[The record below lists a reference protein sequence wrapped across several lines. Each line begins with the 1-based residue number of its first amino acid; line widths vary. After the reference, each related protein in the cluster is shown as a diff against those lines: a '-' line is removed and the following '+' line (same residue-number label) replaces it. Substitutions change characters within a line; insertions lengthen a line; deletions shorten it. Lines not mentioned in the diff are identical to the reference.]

1 MVMGGDDE
9 RSVRLMIMDEPCG
22 VLCIRLIQSR
32 EGLIQQEDR
41 RRMREGSCQLNSAAL
56 TARERRD
63 GLALK

>member
-1 MVMGGDDE
+1 MGGDDE
-9 RSVRLMIMDEPCG
+9 CPMRSMLMDELRG

-41 RRMREGSCQLNSAAL
+41 RRMRECSRQLNAAAL

-63 GLALK
+63 GFALK